1 MKRRSIEQSGLI
13 SAHGSNILPKC
24 KRVNDT
30 FTLLL
35 TMHDRSSIMVSMNR
49 LDSTRRAQVIRCL
62 VEGNSI
68 RATVRITGVAKNT
81 VAKLLVEAGYA
92 CAEFQDKAFRELT
105 LKRIQCD
112 EIWSFCY
119 AKDKNLPTDKQ
130 EIFGYGSVWTW
141 TAIDAETKLVPCWMV
156 GPRDAD
162 SANMFMTDLAS
173 RLATRVQ
180 LTTDGFKPYLEAVEG
195 AFGASIDYAMLVKLY
210 GEDLQGD
217 TRYSPAVC
225 NGTKK
230 ADCFRITRAE
240 AYQHQLRRAPEPH
253 DAYAHAPVHSADE
266 CVLEEVGEP
275 HCGNFAALHV
285 LQLLPHP
292 SITSRDPGDGC
303 KRHGSRLGC

>member
-1 MKRRSIEQSGLI
+1 MP
-13 SAHGSNILPKC
+13 N
-24 KRVNDT
+24 
-30 FTLLL
+30 
-35 TMHDRSSIMVSMNR
+35 RSSIMVSMNR

-81 VAKLLVEAGYA
+81 VVKLLVEAGYG
-92 CAEFQDKAFRELT
+92 CAEFQDKAFRDLN

-130 EIFGYGSVWTW
+130 EVFGYGSVWTW

-156 GPRDAD
+156 GPRDAE

-195 AFGASIDYAMLVKLY
+195 AFGGAIDYAMLVKLY
-210 GEDLQGD
+210 GEDMQGD

-225 NGTKK
+225 NGSKK
-230 ADCFRITRAE
+230 EIVSGSPSRKHISTSYVERQNLTMRMHMRRFTRLTNAFSKKLENHIAAISLHFMYYNFCRIHQSLRVTPAMAANVTDRVWDVEDIVKLLENKLEDLKDWRE
-240 AYQHQLRRAPEPH
+240 AYFT
-253 DAYAHAPVHSADE
+253 
-266 CVLEEVGEP
+266 GE
-275 HCGNFAALHV
+275 
-285 LQLLPHP
+285 
-292 SITSRDPGDGC
+292 
-303 KRHGSRLGC
+303 